1 MAYIDI
7 IEIEDAEG
15 IVKQEYDKG
24 VRRSGRVFNIL
35 KIMSLSPTALKESMR
50 MYLAIMYGESELSR
64 AQREMLA
71 TVVSQVNHCYYWI
84 EAHGDDFRDEVKDKE
99 KAQHLKHNWQTAD
112 LSEEDKALCSWAVK
126 LTRTPA
132 QMLESDVRDLEAFG
146 FSQNAISDAAQV
158 IRYFN
163 YINRIADGLGVD
175 LEPEMERWTTFNS
188 SFSSTNR
195 PEYLKE

>member
-35 KIMSLSPTALKESMR
+35 KIMSLSPAALKESIR

-71 TVVSQVNHCYYWI
+71 TVVSQANSCYY
-84 EAHGDDFRDEVKDKE
+84 
-99 KAQHLKHNWQTAD
+99 
-112 LSEEDKALCSWAVK
+112 
-126 LTRTPA
+126 
-132 QMLESDVRDLEAFG
+132 
-146 FSQNAISDAAQV
+146 
-158 IRYFN
+158 
-163 YINRIADGLGVD
+163 
-175 LEPEMERWTTFNS
+175 
-188 SFSSTNR
+188 
-195 PEYLKE
+195 